1 MRCSHVYD
9 LIVVAVVVVVSII
22 VVQVF
27 HSLSYPFVID
37 AVSVHYSYSCCIVV
51 VVVVAAVVVVVV
63 VVAAVASVFIIII
76 IITIIVVVDVPDT
89 SDLAGVLVIVIA
101 SLPN

>member
-1 MRCSHVYD
+1 M
-9 LIVVAVVVVVSII
+9 
-22 VVQVF
+22 
-27 HSLSYPFVID
+27 SYPFVID

-51 VVVVAAVVVVVV
+51 VVAAAIVV